1 MLAAAVVTIDLHG
14 KSTAE
19 ELLPVFEDF
28 LENAPADRKYDD
40 ARQSV
45 VVLMGSLA
53 KHLDPNDPKVSHII
67 ENPRLLGHL
76 KKKSSNRGVLIFLLV
91 LNIFWPFKKKLS
103 NRETSAGHALKI
115 FAGRPQIGCGNVY
128 F

>member
-53 KHLDPNDPKVSHII
+53 KHLDPNDPKVSQII
-67 ENPRLLGHL
+67 ENPRFFFASADFFLSRIMEYPRHWKYHL
-76 KKKSSNRGVLIFLLV
+76 FFDIISYHIICQKNDIISFISYR
-91 LNIFWPFKKKLS
+91 
-103 NRETSAGHALKI
+103 
-115 FAGRPQIGCGNVY
+115 
-128 F
+128 